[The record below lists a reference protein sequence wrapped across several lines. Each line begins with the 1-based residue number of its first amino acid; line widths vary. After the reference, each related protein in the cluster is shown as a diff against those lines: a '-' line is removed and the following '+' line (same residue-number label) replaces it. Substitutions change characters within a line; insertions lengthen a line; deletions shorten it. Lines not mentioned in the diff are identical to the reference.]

1 MKLGFTACVLLLVS
15 IFGCGSKTIDDRFE
29 ISLRATSDDALPLA
43 GAKFATSKSNL
54 GQTSGSGVVNVR
66 LRGAEGQTLAVA
78 VTCPSGYESSGELPP
93 LRLTRT
99 RRVGEAVAQPLA
111 VEATCIRKLR
121 DVVLVVRA
129 ESAPN
134 LPVHVDG
141 KPAATTTDG
150 MAHLL
155 LQLDRDVRQVSVTLD
170 TTDQPKLRPQNPSR
184 TFELH
189 GRDAVLVMDQSFSAA
204 PKPQNRNPPAPRRHI
219 PYRVQ

>member
-1 MKLGFTACVLLLVS
+1 MNLRLVACAVLLVS
-15 IFGCGSKTIDDRFE
+15 TLGCSSKTADDSFE

-43 GAKFATSKSNL
+43 DATFTTGESNL
-54 GQTSGSGVVNVR
+54 GKTSSSGVVNVR
-66 LRGAEGQTLAVA
+66 LRGAEGQTLP
-78 VTCPSGYESSGELPP
+78 VTVICPSGYESSGELPP

-99 RRVGEAVAQPLA
+99 RRLGEAVAQPLA

-134 LPVHVDG
+134 LPVRVDG

-150 MAHLL
+150 MVHLL

-189 GRDAVLVMDQSFSAA
+189 GRDAVLVMDQSFSPA
-204 PKPQNRNPPAPRRHI
+204 PKPQNRNSPTPRRHI

>member
-1 MKLGFTACVLLLVS
+1 MNLRLVACAVLFVSTLGCS
-15 IFGCGSKTIDDRFE
+15 SKTADDRFE

-43 GAKFATSKSNL
+43 DATFATGKSNL
-54 GQTSGSGVVNVR
+54 GKTSSSGVVNVR
-66 LRGAEGQTLAVA
+66 LRGAEGQTLPVSF
-78 VTCPSGYESSGELPP
+78 TCPSGYESSGELPP

-99 RRVGEAVAQPLA
+99 RRVGAAVAQPLT

-129 ESAPN
+129 ENVSHLA
-134 LPVHVDG
+134 VHVDG
-141 KPAATTTDG
+141 KPAATATDG
-150 MAHLL
+150 TAHLL

-184 TFELH
+184 TFDLH
-189 GRDAVLVMDQSFSAA
+189 GRDAVLVVEQSFTAS
-204 PKPQNRNPPAPRRHI
+204 PKPQNRNSPAPRRHI